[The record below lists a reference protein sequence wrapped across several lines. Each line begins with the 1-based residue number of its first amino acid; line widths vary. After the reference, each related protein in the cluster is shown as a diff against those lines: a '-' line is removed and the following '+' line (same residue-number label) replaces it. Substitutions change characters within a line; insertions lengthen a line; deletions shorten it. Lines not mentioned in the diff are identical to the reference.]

1 MSELFNI
8 NLKLLYKETELK
20 YQNDDEVDPDDSF
33 FLCDE
38 LYRLELLNAFFLE
51 TPDFDAL
58 NKKLEKLYNDVK
70 EEPEIINLI
79 KEHMFLNDEITTFMT
94 LFSYEYFYIIYPILA
109 KILSDTFGKSIA
121 KSTQSITI

>member
-38 LYRLELLNAFFLE
+38 LYRLDLLNAFFLE
-51 TPDFDAL
+51 TPDFDIL
-58 NKKLEKLYNDVK
+58 NKKLEKLYNAVK

-109 KILSDTFGKSIA
+109 KILLEKVSQKR
-121 KSTQSITI
+121 TQSITI